1 MMRSVELTVMLCCAW
16 LSFAAD
22 AQAQA
27 GTPRSARQQ
36 VALGGDFVLKDTDGN
51 TFRLD
56 SQRGKLV
63 LIYFGYTGCPDVCPT
78 DMLQLRD
85 LVSLLGERAERVLPV
100 FISLD
105 PARDTAQHLADYA
118 AAFSPAIVPLTGSEA
133 QLHRIAKANGAHFRY
148 IGRTHG
154 STDYTVDHPANLY
167 VVDPAGKLARIVP
180 YGTPT
185 AEVAK
190 AIAPLLE

>member
-1 MMRSVELTVMLCCAW
+1 MRGFDLTVMLCCAW
-16 LSFAAD
+16 LPFAAD
-22 AQAQA
+22 AHAQA
-27 GTPRSARQQ
+27 STPNSARQQ
-36 VALGGDFVLKDTDGN
+36 AALGGDFVLKDTRGN

-78 DMLQLRD
+78 DLLQLRD
-85 LVSLLGERAERVLPV
+85 VVSLLGERAARVLPV

-105 PARDTAQHLADYA
+105 PARDTAQQLADYA

-133 QLHRIAKANGAHFRY
+133 QLRRIAKAYGAHFRY
-148 IGRTHG
+148 IGRTPG
-154 STDYTVDHPANLY
+154 SANYTVDHPANLY
-167 VVDPAGKLARIVP
+167 VVDTAGKLARIVP

-185 AEVAK
+185 AEVLK